1 MLWEHPL
8 LAESLRKSF
17 RSSVVAERN
26 LDDSL
31 LQTLN
36 RSAYLRDF
44 AYKDNT
50 ITEAGNTT
58 WNNALNSLSA
68 IRNYGSGRNRWGGVV
83 NTAKGF
89 AENPPNLMQ
98 PHTFSWDVD
107 CWVGTGYGEGNWLGI
122 SYWNAGSYWNLENT
136 VIGSLWEG
144 YSREGNPHTDE
155 LTEWNKWIYD
165 DHHACCDESELSC
178 LSFDMRNHVR
188 VRYRAKITPDPLST
202 SYYEPTTGANMGEI
216 YGSDST
222 SAGIIPHQLVIEA
235 DVSTT
240 RGDLGWFGLGEEGYT
255 DEMIADFGIIIKN
268 LTTGEDKYLDL
279 SIVGGSSTGSLTYAL
294 PASGLYYVFVYLK
307 NAGPDAITVSTP
319 LTNFLERK
327 GVSSGH
333 TIKASHPMRMMF
345 YVSPPPTQEEYVFVP
360 VTDTLPE
367 ASMEEVEEDFILVND
382 EEANG
387 QDNEDN
393 KWVAYVVGG
402 LVIGSL
408 VMLGGS

>member
-17 RSSVVAERN
+17 RSSVVAERS

-50 ITEAGNTT
+50 ITEVGNTT
-58 WNNALNSLSA
+58 YNNAVDSLSA
-68 IRNYGSGRNRWGGVV
+68 LRNYGSGKDRWGGVA

-89 AENPPNLMQ
+89 AENPPDLMQ

-107 CWVGTGYGEGNWLGI
+107 CWVGTGASEGNWFGVQYYTVSSYNLG
-122 SYWNAGSYWNLENT
+122 NT
-136 VIGSLWEG
+136 AIGSLWEG
-144 YSREGNPHTDE
+144 NSRAGNPSSDK

-165 DHHACCDESELSC
+165 DHHECCEESELSC
-178 LSFDMRNHVR
+178 LGFDTRNHVR
-188 VRYRAKITPDPLST
+188 VRYRAKITPDPLSS

-235 DVSTT
+235 DVATT

-268 LTTGEDKYLDL
+268 LTTGENTYLDL
-279 SIVGGSSTGSLTYAL
+279 SIVGGSSSGSLTYAL
-294 PASGLYYVFVYLK
+294 PSSGLYYVFVYLK
-307 NAGPDAITVSTP
+307 NAGPSAITVSTP
-319 LTNFLERK
+319 LRDVLEEK

-333 TIKASHPMRMMF
+333 TIKASHPMRMML
-345 YVSPPPTQEEYVFVP
+345 YVSPTPAQEEFTFVP
-360 VTDTLPE
+360 VTDNLSE
-367 ASMEEVEEDFILVND
+367 VSIEEEEEYILIND
-382 EEANG
+382 EEENG
-387 QDNEDN
+387 QDKEDN

-402 LVIGSL
+402 LIIGSL

>member
-17 RSSVVAERN
+17 RSSVVAERS

-44 AYKDNT
+44 AFTDDT
-50 ITEAGNTT
+50 ITEAGHTTYLNARNT
-58 WNNALNSLSA
+58 LSA
-68 IRNYGSGRNRWGGVV
+68 TRNYEDRGYNLTQR
-83 NTAKGF
+83 KF
-89 AENPPNLMQ
+89 AENPPDLMQ

-107 CWVGTGYGEGNWLGI
+107 CWVGTGASEGNWF
-122 SYWNAGSYWNLENT
+122 SVQYWRVDSWWNIGANAP
-136 VIGSLWEG
+136 IGRLWEG
-144 YSREGNPHTDE
+144 NSYDGNPTYDK
-155 LTEWNKWIYD
+155 LTEWDKWIYD
-165 DHHACCDESELSC
+165 DHHECCDESELSC
-178 LSFDMRNHVR
+178 LGFDIRNHVR
-188 VRYRAKITPDPLST
+188 VRYRAKITPDPLSST
-202 SYYEPTTGANMGEI
+202 YYEPTTGANMGEI

-235 DVSTT
+235 DVATT

-268 LTTGEDKYLDL
+268 LTTGEDTYLDL
-279 SIVGGSSTGSLTYAL
+279 SIVGGSSSGSLTYAL
-294 PASGLYYVFVYLK
+294 PSSGLYYVFVYLK
-307 NAGPDAITVSTP
+307 NAGPSAITVSTP
-319 LTNFLERK
+319 LRDFLKRK

-333 TIKASHPMRMMF
+333 TIKASHPMRMML
-345 YVSPPPTQEEYVFVP
+345 YVSPTPTQEEFTFVP
-360 VTDTLPE
+360 VTDTIPE
-367 ASMEEVEEDFILVND
+367 ESMEQSEEEYILIND
-382 EEANG
+382 EEENG
-387 QDNEDN
+387 QDKEDN

-402 LVIGSL
+402 LIIGSL